1 MQYTKNKM
9 VNQRIDEVNQW
20 IKQWLPYIQ
29 SVDRKG
35 FRSTSYFLQKG
46 MQHERV
52 YIICYDQ
59 KANLGFSQG
68 IQLSTVFP
76 FLEGNGKTHRH
87 IDIMAAQLENTLL
100 IKKLILA
107 AFEVKEVSP

>member
-1 MQYTKNKM
+1 MQYTKNRM

-20 IKQWLPYIQ
+20 IKQWLPSIQ
-29 SVDRKG
+29 AVDRIG

-59 KANLGFSQG
+59 KANLGFAQG
-68 IQLSTVFP
+68 VHLSKIFP
-76 FLEGNGKTHRH
+76 FLEGKGKTHRH
-87 IDIMAAQLENTLL
+87 IDIMAAHLGNMALL
-100 IKKLILA
+100 KKLIFA
-107 AFEVKEVSP
+107 TFDVK

>member
-1 MQYTKNKM
+1 MEYTKNKI
-9 VNQRIDEVNQW
+9 VNNRIDQINQW
-20 IKQWLPYIQ
+20 INAWLPLVQ
-29 SVDRKG
+29 SIDRIG

-46 MQHERV
+46 MQHEQV

-68 IQLSTVFP
+68 VQLSKAFP
-76 FLEGNGKTHRH
+76 FLEGKGKTHRH
-87 IDIMAAQLENTLL
+87 IDIMSSQLENTPL

-107 AFEVKEVSP
+107 AFDLK

>member
-1 MQYTKNKM
+1 MQYTKNET
-9 VNQRIDEVNQW
+9 VNKRIEQVNQW
-20 IKQWLPYIQ
+20 IMEWLPSIQ

-46 MQHERV
+46 MEQERV

-68 IQLSTVFP
+68 VHLSKTFS
-76 FLEGNGKTHRH
+76 FLEGKGKTHRH
-87 IDIMAAQLENTLL
+87 IDIMSSHLKEIQLL
-100 IKKLILA
+100 KKLILD
-107 AFEVKEVSP
+107 AFSAK

>member
-1 MQYTKNKM
+1 MEYTQNPI
-9 VNQRIDEVNQW
+9 VNTRIDEIHQW
-20 IKQWLPYIQ
+20 IKEWLPFIQ

-46 MQHERV
+46 MQHERL

-68 IQLSTVFP
+68 IHLLSQFP
-76 FLEGNGKTHRH
+76 FLEGKGKTHRH
-87 IDIMAAQLENTLL
+87 VDLMDSRIQDKTIL
-100 IKKLILA
+100 KSLILA
-107 AFEVKEVSP
+107 AFDITT

>member
-20 IKQWLPYIQ
+20 IKQWFPSIQ
-29 SVDRKG
+29 AVDRIG

-68 IQLSTVFP
+68 IHLSKVFP

-87 IDIMAAQLENTLL
+87 IDIMASKLENTLL

-107 AFEVKEVSP
+107 AFEVKEVGP

>member
-20 IKQWLPYIQ
+20 IKQWLPSIQ

-35 FRSTSYFLQKG
+35 FRSTSYFLQQG

-76 FLEGNGKTHRH
+76 FLEGKGKTHRH
-87 IDIMAAQLENTLL
+87 IDIMAAQVEKTLL

>member
-20 IKQWLPYIQ
+20 IKQWLPSIQ
-29 SVDRKG
+29 AVDRIG

-59 KANLGFSQG
+59 KANLGFAQG
-68 IQLSTVFP
+68 VHLSKIFP
-76 FLEGNGKTHRH
+76 FLEGKGKTHRH
-87 IDIMAAQLENTLL
+87 IDIMAAQVENSLL
-100 IKKLILA
+100 MKKLIFA
-107 AFEVKEVSP
+107 AFEVN

>member
-1 MQYTKNKM
+1 MQYTKNRM

-20 IKQWLPYIQ
+20 IKQWLPSIQ
-29 SVDRKG
+29 SVDRKS

-46 MQHERV
+46 MEHERV

-59 KANLGFSQG
+59 KANLGFAQG
-68 IQLSTVFP
+68 VHLSKIFP
-76 FLEGNGKTHRH
+76 FLEGKGKTHRH

-100 IKKLILA
+100 MKKLIFA

>member
-1 MQYTKNKM
+1 MQYTKNKL
-9 VNQRIDEVNQW
+9 VNQRIDVVNKS
-20 IKQWLPYIQ
+20 IKQWFPSIQ

-46 MQHERV
+46 MEHERV

-68 IQLSTVFP
+68 IQLSKVFP

-87 IDIMAAQLENTLL
+87 IDIMSSQLENTPL

-107 AFEVKEVSP
+107 AFDLK

>member
-1 MQYTKNKM
+1 MQYTKNKV

-20 IKQWLPYIQ
+20 IKQWLPSVQ

-46 MQHERV
+46 MEHERV

-59 KANLGFSQG
+59 KANLGFNQG
-68 IQLSTVFP
+68 ILLSKVFP
-76 FLEGNGKTHRH
+76 FLEGKGKTHRH
-87 IDIMAAQLENTLL
+87 VDIMAPQLNSMALL
-100 IKKLILA
+100 KKLIFA
-107 AFEVKEVSP
+107 AFDVK

>member
-1 MQYTKNKM
+1 MQYTNDPL

-20 IKQWLPYIQ
+20 IKTLIPTIQ

-46 MQHERV
+46 MEHERM

-68 IQLSTVFP
+68 VQLSKVFP
-76 FLEGNGKTHRH
+76 FLEGKGKTHRH
-87 IDIMAAQLENTLL
+87 INIMSIHLENTSLM
-100 IKKLILA
+100 KKLILA
-107 AFEVKEVSP
+107 AFEVK

>member
-1 MQYTKNKM
+1 MEYTKNTI
-9 VNQRIDEVNQW
+9 VNKRIDEIHQW
-20 IKQWLPYIQ
+20 IKEWLPFIQ

-46 MQHERV
+46 MQHERL

-68 IQLSTVFP
+68 VDLLSRFS
-76 FLEGNGKTHRH
+76 FLEGKGKTHRH
-87 IDIMAAQLENTLL
+87 VDIMDARLQDLTIL
-100 IKKLILA
+100 KSLILA
-107 AFEVKEVSP
+107 AFDMST